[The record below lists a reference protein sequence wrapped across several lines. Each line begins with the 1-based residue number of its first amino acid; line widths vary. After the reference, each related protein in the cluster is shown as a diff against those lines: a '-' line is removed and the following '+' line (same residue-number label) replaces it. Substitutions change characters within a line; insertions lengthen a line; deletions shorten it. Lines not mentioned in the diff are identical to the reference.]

1 LAGADI
7 YLTKPTRADEVLA
20 VLRNLLLRL
29 RTLNAAPQANSSAWM
44 LCMTE
49 MRLNSP
55 NQEQLQLNLKET
67 LILKRLSESTEAV
80 AYQSLIDSIAQLGG
94 DTAVEKSRLEV
105 IVSRLRTKLVSMC
118 QASIEIKTAHK
129 IGFQLSLPLVIKSKA
144 KKQLFG

>member
-1 LAGADI
+1 M
-7 YLTKPTRADEVLA
+7 
-20 VLRNLLLRL
+20 LRNLLLRL

-80 AYQSLIDSIAQLGG
+80 DYQSLIDSISLNDG
-94 DTAVEKSRLEV
+94 DVAIEKNRLEV
-105 IVSRLRTKLVSMC
+105 IVSRLRAKLESLDS
-118 QASIEIKTAHK
+118 AGIEIKTVHK
-129 IGFQLSLPLVIKSKA
+129 TGFVLSQPLVIRTKEKRHA
-144 KKQLFG
+144 ARAGG

>member
-1 LAGADI
+1 M
-7 YLTKPTRADEVLA
+7 
-20 VLRNLLLRL
+20 LRNLLLRL

-80 AYQSLIDSIAQLGG
+80 DYQSLIDSIAQLGG

-105 IVSRLRTKLVSMC
+105 IVSRLRTKLASMC

-129 IGFQLSLPLVIKSKA
+129 NGFQLSLPLVIRA
-144 KKQLFG
+144 KVRKYASPTFPID

>member
-1 LAGADI
+1 
-7 YLTKPTRADEVLA
+7 
-20 VLRNLLLRL
+20 
-29 RTLNAAPQANSSAWM
+29 
-44 LCMTE
+44 MTE

-55 NQEQLQLNLKET
+55 DQEQLQLNLKET

-105 IVSRLRTKLVSMC
+105 IVSRLRTKLASMC